1 MPTGPRPTS
10 RPGAGPGR
18 GRPRA
23 RSGGRAGKDPA
34 ARGTAASK
42 QAPDTD
48 QIDDQSSGSVGA
60 AGPSGARSAAG
71 SSKGGASAKGRSSSK
86 GGASARGAGRPG
98 ADQKPAQ
105 KKPAHKKPAQKKPA
119 RRSSLTTRAVALAVV
134 ILMLTISYANSL
146 RIYFA
151 QSHQVAATKAEIA
164 EGEARIAGLQTEL
177 DRWNDPAFVKLQART
192 RLGWVVPGEIGFN
205 VVDADGNP
213 LGGGSELSTGE
224 KPAEDQVTD
233 SWYTRLWGSVET
245 ADKPAPPAEPDP
257 EDVKPITKHNVDDA
271 EKSTAPR

>member
-1 MPTGPRPTS
+1 MPTGPRPTA

-23 RSGGRAGKDPA
+23 RSGSRAGKDSASA
-34 ARGTAASK
+34 AVTPRSSAAAAGGTPSA
-42 QAPDTD
+42 
-48 QIDDQSSGSVGA
+48 GA
-60 AGPSGARSAAG
+60 AGSATRSAATG
-71 SSKGGASAKGRSSSK
+71 ARPPARTTKKGGDAPKK
-86 GGASARGAGRPG
+86 AG
-98 ADQKPAQ
+98 
-105 KKPAHKKPAQKKPA
+105 

-164 EGEARIAGLQTEL
+164 DRQARIGQLQTEL
-177 DRWNDPAFVKLQART
+177 DRWNDPAFVELQARA

-213 LGGGSELSTGE
+213 LGGGSELSGGTA
-224 KPAEDQVTD
+224 PVEDQVTEA
-233 SWYTRLWGSVET
+233 WYTKLWGSVET

-257 EDVKPITKHNVDDA
+257 ADAKPITKDNVDDA
-271 EKSTAPR
+271 EKSSAPR